1 VTYRRVVRLLA
12 PAKVNLFLRVHGRRE
27 DGFHEIE
34 TLFQAIGLAD
44 VLEVSIEP
52 GRVDGADLALH
63 VSGADLGSPD
73 RNLAWRAARAFLTET
88 GADVRVR
95 VALEKR
101 IPAGAG
107 LGGGSSDAAAVLR
120 ALDALLP
127 GLLSPSS
134 LLRLGGELGSD
145 VTFFLGASPLAMA
158 KGRGELLEPLQ
169 PLPTRDVVVVMPP
182 VHVSTAWA
190 YRVLDEMRTGGTFAR
205 PGAVPIPRPDSWA
218 LVAAVAANDFEDVV
232 PADRAE
238 VAASLEA
245 LRSAG
250 ASVALLSGSGGAC
263 FGIFPDAATSDRVAR
278 TLRGRLGWPALATRT
293 LERFGE
299 ARPVETA

>member
-1 VTYRRVVRLLA
+1 MTSPRAVRLHA
-12 PAKVNLFLRVHGRRE
+12 PAKVNLFLRVHDRRE
-27 DGFHEIE
+27 DGFHEID

-44 VLEVSIEP
+44 VLEVSVEP
-52 GRVDGADLALH
+52 GRGGEDDLALH
-63 VSGADLGSPD
+63 VSGADLGTPD

-88 GADVRVR
+88 GADVRVQ
-95 VALEKR
+95 VDLEKR

-127 GLLSPSS
+127 GRLSPPS
-134 LLRLGGELGSD
+134 LLRLGADLGSD
-145 VTFFLGASPLAMA
+145 VPFFLGGSPLAMA
-158 KGRGELLEPLQ
+158 KGRGELLEPLR
-169 PLPTRDVVVVMPP
+169 PLPVRDVVVVMPP

-190 YRVLDEMRTGGTFAR
+190 YQALDETRPDR
-205 PGAVPIPRPDSWA
+205 PGVRPHVHPAPRPASWA
-218 LVAAVAANDFEDVV
+218 HVAALAGNDFEDVV
-232 PADRAE
+232 LADRPE

-245 LRSAG
+245 LRAAG

-263 FGIFPDAATSDRVAR
+263 FGIFPDAATGERVAR
-278 TLRGRLGWPALATRT
+278 VLRGSLGWPALATRT
-293 LERFGE
+293 LERFGN